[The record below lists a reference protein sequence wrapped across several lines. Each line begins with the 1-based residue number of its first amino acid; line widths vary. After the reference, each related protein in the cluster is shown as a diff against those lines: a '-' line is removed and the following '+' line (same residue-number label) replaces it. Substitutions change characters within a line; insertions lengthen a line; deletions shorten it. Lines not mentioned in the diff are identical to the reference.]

1 MGSIQAATSW
11 HHQGLYMGMHW
22 LWWIFWIAVALIVLW
37 VFLRLGTDERSR
49 RTEQGRREAAE
60 DVLRRRFSEG
70 EIDEDE
76 FLHRMRLIRESR
88 GRAGKTTED

>member
-1 MGSIQAATSW
+1 MTSW

-22 LWWIFWIAVALIVLW
+22 LWWIFWIAVIFVVLW
-37 VFLRLGTDERSR
+37 AFLRLGTDERSR
-49 RTEQGRREAAE
+49 RTEQDRREAAE

-70 EIDEDE
+70 ELDEDE

-88 GRAGKTTED
+88 ASTGD